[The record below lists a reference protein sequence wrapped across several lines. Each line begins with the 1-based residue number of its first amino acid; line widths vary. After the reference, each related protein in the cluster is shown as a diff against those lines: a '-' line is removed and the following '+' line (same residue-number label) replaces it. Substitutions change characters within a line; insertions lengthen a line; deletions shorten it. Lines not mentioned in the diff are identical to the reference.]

1 MDKETQFLLLG
12 IAAIYLFT
20 MMPGTAQAAPARAQ
34 ASTDFDPNR
43 AIEKGIET
51 AGKTLLEWAKYV
63 REDEAKREEEA
74 GSTDAARRDALE
86 DDYDKLESGSY

>member
-1 MDKETQFLLLG
+1 MDKETQFLFLG

-34 ASTDFDPNR
+34 ASTEFDPNR

-51 AGKTLLEWAKYV
+51 AGATLLAWAKYV

-74 GSTDAARRDALE
+74 GSTDAARRASMDEA
-86 DDYDKLESGSY
+86 YAKLESGSY